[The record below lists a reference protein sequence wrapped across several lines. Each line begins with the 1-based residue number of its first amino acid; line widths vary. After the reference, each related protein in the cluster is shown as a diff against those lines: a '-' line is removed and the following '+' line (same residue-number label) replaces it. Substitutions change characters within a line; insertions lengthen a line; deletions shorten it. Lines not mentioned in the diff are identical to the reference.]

1 MEASSALGNGSNATL
16 DLVRRPRQWSVGAP
30 WRNGRD
36 VTWVALLKG
45 WSRVMRAVVVDEF
58 GAEPR
63 VAELD
68 QPRPGADEVVV
79 RMRAAALNPFDW
91 KVIDG
96 ALRGAVDHR
105 FPLTLGS
112 DGAGVFSEVGDGV
125 TSFRAGDRVYGQ
137 FLQVSRGRGS
147 FSEYT
152 AVAATGKVALLPAE
166 VPFEC
171 AASLPTASTAA
182 YQAVMSANLSAGD
195 VVLVNGASGGVGQ
208 SAGQFAAE
216 LGATVLATAPPDLAD
231 HMRALDAATVID
243 FTAVPTVDQVR
254 AAYPDGIAAVVDL
267 VSRPGDADGV
277 AGLVR
282 SGGSYVST
290 NDAAVP
296 DALSA
301 RNVQAVNLDS
311 RVTPADLTALA
322 ERVADGRLRV
332 QFDECVPLDDAPAA
346 IAHARAGHAR
356 GKTIIVFE

>member
-112 DGAGVFSEVGDGV
+112 DGAGVVSEVGDGV

-182 YQAVMSANLSAGD
+182 YQAVLAADISAGD

-208 SAGQFAAE
+208 SAVQFAAE
-216 LGATVLATAPPDLAD
+216 LGAHVLATSPPDFAD
-231 HMRALDAATVID
+231 HMRGLGATEVID
-243 FTAVPTVDQVR
+243 FTAGPTVDQVR
-254 AAYPDGIAAVVDL
+254 AGRPDGVDAVIDL
-267 VSRPGDADGV
+267 VSRPGDAAEV

-282 SGGSYVST
+282 AGGAFVST
-290 NDAAVP
+290 NNAA
-296 DALSA
+296 DSQALAA
-301 RNVQAVNLDS
+301 RTVRGVNLDS
-311 RVTPADLTALA
+311 RVTVTDLDALA

-332 QFDECVPLDDAPAA
+332 QFDDCVPLGEAPAA
-346 IAHARAGHAR
+346 IEHARAGHAR
-356 GKTIIVFE
+356 C

>member
-1 MEASSALGNGSNATL
+1 MAATPPLTSPDVRGNGQSEPLGGMGVMSQGLRCST
-16 DLVRRPRQWSVGAP
+16 
-30 WRNGRD
+30 
-36 VTWVALLKG
+36 G

-63 VAELD
+63 VAELV
-68 QPRPGADEVVV
+68 QPRPGAGEVVV

-96 ALRGAVDHR
+96 ALRGSVEHR

-112 DGAGVFSEVGDGV
+112 DGAGVVSEVGEGV

-147 FSEYT
+147 FSEYA
-152 AVAATGKVALLPAE
+152 AVGTGKVAQLPVD

-182 YQAVMSANLSAGD
+182 YQAVMAATLTAAD

-208 SAGQFAAE
+208 SAVQFAAE
-216 LGATVLATAPPDLAD
+216 IGATVLATAPPDQAD
-231 HMRALDAATVID
+231 HMRSLGAATVID
-243 FTAVPTVDQVR
+243 FTAGPTVDQVR
-254 AAYPDGIAAVVDL
+254 AAYPDGVAAVVDL

-290 NDAAVP
+290 NNAAVP
-296 DALSA
+296 DALPA

>member
-1 MEASSALGNGSNATL
+1 
-16 DLVRRPRQWSVGAP
+16 
-30 WRNGRD
+30 
-36 VTWVALLKG
+36 
-45 WSRVMRAVVVDEF
+45 MRAVVIDDF
-58 GAEPR
+58 GASPR
-63 VAELD
+63 VADLA
-68 QPRPGADEVVV
+68 QPHPGAGEVVV
-79 RMRAAALNPFDW
+79 QMRAAALNPFDW

-112 DGAGVFSEVGDGV
+112 DGAGVVSEVGEGV

-152 AVAATGKVALLPAE
+152 AVAATGKVAQLPAE

-182 YQAVMSANLSAGD
+182 YQAVMGANLTAGD

-208 SAGQFAAE
+208 SAVQFAAE

-231 HMRALDAATVID
+231 YMRGLGAATVID
-243 FTAVPTVDQVR
+243 FTAGPTVDQVR

-267 VSRPGDADGV
+267 VSRPGDAG
-277 AGLVR
+277 AIASLVR
-282 SGGSYVST
+282 DGGAFVST
-290 NDAAVP
+290 NNAAEP

-301 RNVQAVNLDS
+301 HNVQAVNLDS